1 MKRIIFYVVVLLNLL
16 VWTQNGVIP
25 EVLTSNLELSHRIRR
40 GIEEVY
46 IDIAVEKVKVE
57 KWVYDRGSKIPF
69 YVTIW
74 NRGEFSEHTVI
85 ARVLSGK
92 RKLVDKLVRIDD
104 WDVKD
109 RKEVTLTWDTRN
121 TIPGAYPITV
131 EASLDEDVDDFDN
144 ELTLEKPI
152 IIR

>member
-1 MKRIIFYVVVLLNLL
+1 LVLLLNLL
-16 VWTQNGVIP
+16 VWPQD
-25 EVLTSNLELSHRIRR
+25 EVNPLILPNNIELSHRFRR
-40 GIEEVY
+40 GEEDMY
-46 IDIAVEKVKVE
+46 IDIAVEKVKVD
-57 KWVYDRGSKIPF
+57 KWEYESGSKVVF
-69 YVTIW
+69 HVTIW
-74 NRGEFSEHTVI
+74 NRGEFSEHNIILRALTRNVT
-85 ARVLSGK
+85 
-92 RKLVDKLVRIDD
+92 LVDKLVRIDD

-144 ELTLEKPI
+144 EMSLEKPI